1 MERGAVTAH
10 NNTKAINRSALEGTG
25 ANRRSIE
32 GIGGAERKGKVAR
45 SDKLAGLN
53 ASTGTFAVDGKIF
66 HMVCDNR
73 CHTGAKHCESAAGNT
88 AAKGNNFLG
97 TDADLV
103 RVCLLSRIL
112 PVVRGGSLLRSAS
125 RQRERH
131 RNRQDQCKNSL
142 GFHFVSSKNFIV
154 LSEGA

>member
-73 CHTGAKHCESAAGNT
+73 CHT

-112 PVVRGGSLLRSAS
+112 SVVRGGSLLRSAS